1 MLEKDICLRNEILT
15 LLKNNN
21 GSMEEKLVCEH
32 LRIARSDIPWGYKI
46 GWARC
51 IQQGGKFHLILANYN
66 EHDEFILGDKNS

>member
-15 LLKNNN
+15 LLKNNG

-32 LRIARSDIPWGYKI
+32 LRIARADIPWGHNI

-51 IQQGGKFHLILANYN
+51 LQLGGKFHLILSNY
-66 EHDEFILGDKNS
+66 